1 VTLLVAG
8 LAVLLLI
15 GLGAAGA
22 RHLRHLTAQ
31 LRKIDST
38 IAATTKDH
46 AAGLRTLRR
55 QVDHDAI
62 NRQRAQ
68 MRELEAL
75 QQLYADFRPR
85 APMPSTGQWALNPT
99 DLLALLD
106 LVERRRPPV
115 IVELGSGTSTVWLA
129 YAVQR
134 YGGRVVS
141 LDHEIR
147 YADRTR
153 LQLHAHGLDAVAE
166 VRDAPL
172 NQIEVQG
179 TEYDWYDPDALED
192 IERIDLLVVDGP
204 PGSLGPF
211 ARYPALTALKPKLAG
226 DATIVLDDVS
236 RDDEQETVRRWL
248 YDDAALTVEPALL
261 GQHAVLSYGRPPA
274 AAGT

>member
-1 VTLLVAG
+1 MTLLFGG
-8 LAVLLLI
+8 LSTGLLI
-15 GLGAAGA
+15 ALGAAGLA
-22 RHLRHLTAQ
+22 MVHRLRRSLQRVTRR
-31 LRKIDST
+31 LEKIGEE
-38 IAATTKDH
+38 H

-55 QVDHDAI
+55 ELEHDAI
-62 NRQRAQ
+62 TLQRAQ

-75 QQLYADFRPR
+75 QQLYAGFRPR
-85 APMPSTGQWALNPT
+85 APMPSTGRWAQNPT
-99 DLLALLD
+99 DLLELLH
-106 LVERRRPPV
+106 LVERRRPAV
-115 IVELGSGTSTVWLA
+115 IVELGSGAATVWLA
-129 YAVQR
+129 YAAQR

-141 LDHEIR
+141 LDHDIR

-153 LQLHAHGLDAVAE
+153 IQLHAHGLDAVAE

-248 YDDAALTVEPALL
+248 YDDAGLTAEPALL